1 MLPDALCTKVALG
14 FGHDLGHH
22 LQVAKVYNLILVI
35 NLNAVVGGALVDSL
49 NMGLFVHLNL
59 GLDGKVVSIA
69 RLLAHVLVNL
79 WILGEN
85 LANEELFGESKG
97 LNRGLSDVNKLRF
110 GVAQDVKVAEERVQ
124 VELVRNVERLVLKG
138 LLVRVEAHPD
148 GTLSD
153 EVHLEDFVLLI
164 VDNVLLIVVTVGPW
178 NQSKGHIVQELTV
191 LVFLGVEEK
200 PEVVEDVIEK
210 EVNDNGALDLA
221 WQSSEEFVA
230 LSNIAKSIVLPVV
243 SVMRVDLPVDIT
255 WNGLIAEP

>member
-1 MLPDALCTKVALG
+1 MLSDALRTKVALD

-22 LQVAKVYNLILVI
+22 LQVAKVENLVLVI
-35 NLNAVVGGALVDSL
+35 DLNVVVRGALVDSL

-79 WILGEN
+79 WILREN
-85 LANEELFGESKG
+85 FANEELFGESKG
-97 LNRGLSDVNKLRF
+97 LNRSLSDINKLRF
-110 GVAQDVKVAEERVQ
+110 GIAQDVKVAEERVQ

-138 LLVRVEAHPD
+138 LLVRVEAYPD
-148 GTLSD
+148 GALCD
-153 EVHLEDFVLLI
+153 KVHFEDFVLLI

-178 NQSKGHIVQELTV
+178 NQSKGHIVQELAV

-210 EVNDNGALDLA
+210 EVNDNRALDLA
-221 WQSSEEFVA
+221 WQRSEEFVA
-230 LSNIAKSIVLPVV
+230 TSNIA
-243 SVMRVDLPVDIT
+243 
-255 WNGLIAEP
+255 